1 MPIGFPAKMFMTFEE
16 LEEAT
21 NLLKNEYIKREAIK
35 TRLESEL
42 KEEEKVIADCKD
54 EISKYEKKKAVLV
67 EASNEARNHSI
78 SVFEGVAT
86 NALKEIL
93 GDNLS
98 VEIAVS
104 EINGNKTLE
113 FLVKSTYA
121 DHEVIV
127 DPTTEDGGGVA
138 DVVSLAS
145 LIAMNSFL
153 SDENDA
159 PIILDEP
166 TKFVSKGNAES
177 VAKFLKTI
185 SEDFGKQ
192 IIMVTHDGVSSN
204 FADKAYRVALDNN
217 GTSQITDITSTSSN
231 TNS

>member
-1 MPIGFPAKMFMTFEE
+1 MTFDE
-16 LEEAT
+16 LFDINET
-21 NLLKNEYIKREAIK
+21 LKNEYIKKEAIK
-35 TRLESEL
+35 NRL
-42 KEEEKVIADCKD
+42 KEDLKREEKVVEECKE

-67 EASNEARNHSI
+67 EASDEARNHSI

-98 VEIAVS
+98 VIVEVG
-104 EINGNKTLE
+104 EINGNKTLQ
-113 FLVKSTYA
+113 FLVKSEYS

-127 DPTTEDGGGVA
+127 DPTEEDGGGVA
-138 DVVSLAS
+138 DVVALAS

-159 PIILDEP
+159 PIVLDEP

-177 VAKFLKTI
+177 VAKFLKSV

-204 FADKAYRVALDNN
+204 FADKAYKVSLNN
-217 GTSQITDITSTSSN
+217 EGTSQIVDITVSKV
-231 TNS
+231 

>member
-1 MPIGFPAKMFMTFEE
+1 MTFEE
-16 LEEAT
+16 LKEL
-21 NLLKNEYIKREAIK
+21 NDCLKNEYIRKETIK
-35 TRLESEL
+35 NRLSIEL
-42 KEEEKVIADCKD
+42 VNEQKVIEECKE

-67 EASNEARNHSI
+67 EASEEARNHSI
-78 SVFEGVAT
+78 EVFEGVAT

-98 VEIAVS
+98 VEIEVG
-104 EINGNKTLE
+104 ELNGNKTLN
-113 FLVKSTYA
+113 FLVKSKYS

-138 DVVSLAS
+138 DVVALSS

-192 IIMVTHDGVSSN
+192 IIMVTHDGVSSE
-204 FADKAYRVALDNN
+204 FADKAYRVCLNDN
-217 GTSQITDITSTSSN
+217 GTSEVFDITKV
-231 TNS
+231 

>member
-1 MPIGFPAKMFMTFEE
+1 MTFEE
-16 LEEAT
+16 LKEL
-21 NLLKNEYIKREAIK
+21 NDCLKNEYIRKETIK
-35 TRLESEL
+35 NRLNIEL
-42 KEEEKVIADCKD
+42 VNEQKVIEECKE

-67 EASNEARNHSI
+67 EASEEARNHSI
-78 SVFEGVAT
+78 EVFEGVAT

-98 VEIAVS
+98 VEIEVG
-104 EINGNKTLE
+104 ELNGNKTLN
-113 FLVKSTYA
+113 FLVKSKYS

-138 DVVSLAS
+138 DVVALSS

-192 IIMVTHDGVSSN
+192 IIMVTHDGVSSE
-204 FADKAYRVALDNN
+204 FADKAYRVCLNDN
-217 GTSQITDITSTSSN
+217 GTSEVSDITKV
-231 TNS
+231 

>member
-1 MPIGFPAKMFMTFEE
+1 MTFDE
-16 LEEAT
+16 LFDINET
-21 NLLKNEYIKREAIK
+21 LKNEYIKKEAIK
-35 TRLESEL
+35 NRL
-42 KEEEKVIADCKD
+42 KEDLKREEKIVEECKE

-67 EASNEARNHSI
+67 EASDEARNHSI

-98 VEIAVS
+98 VIVEVG
-104 EINGNKTLE
+104 EINGNKTLQ
-113 FLVKSTYA
+113 FLVKSEYS

-127 DPTTEDGGGVA
+127 DPTEEDGGGVA
-138 DVVSLAS
+138 DVVALAS

-159 PIILDEP
+159 PIVLDEP

-177 VAKFLKTI
+177 VAKFLKSV

-204 FADKAYRVALDNN
+204 FADKAYKVSLDNE
-217 GTSQITDITSTSSN
+217 GTSQIVDITTKN
-231 TNS
+231 TI